1 MDAVQMQVNSMVFVD
16 LPIYLS
22 LLVDNAMGFFSGYPA
37 MEP

>member
-1 MDAVQMQVNSMVFVD
+1 MVSVD

-37 MEP
+37 MEPQLSYVDDC